1 MESTGMFQSGWDVFT
16 QGGWVMYP
24 LLLCSLI
31 ALTVIFERLFWFAK
45 IRTNPGELM
54 TRVRR
59 ALDAGKPDEA
69 VGFCRAADTPVAA
82 VVLAALEARD
92 RDRLGIEEAIEEAGF
107 IETPKVERFL
117 IVLGVIAKVA
127 TLLGLYGTVL
137 GMIQSF
143 NIIATQGLAGD
154 SPGVARGIATA
165 LITTAGGLSVAIPTV
180 IFYHYFLGRAQRMI
194 YEMERVG
201 MELVALLTRGRGN
214 C

>member
-1 MESTGMFQSGWDVFT
+1 MESTGMFQSGWDVMT
-16 QGGWVMYP
+16 QGGWVMFP
-24 LLLCSLI
+24 IILCSLL

-54 TRVRR
+54 GRVRR

-69 VGFCRAADTPVAA
+69 VGLCRAADTPVAA
-82 VVLAALEARD
+82 IVLAALEARD

-107 IETPKVERFL
+107 VETPKVERFL
-117 IVLGVIAKVA
+117 IVLSVVAKVA

-143 NIIATQGLAGD
+143 NFIAAQGVTNN
-154 SPGVARGIATA
+154 PEGVAQGIAVA
-165 LITTAGGLSVAIPTV
+165 LITTAAGLSVAIPTV
-180 IFYHYFLGRAQRMI
+180 IFYHYFLGRSQRMI

-201 MELVALLTRGRGN
+201 MEITALLTRGRGN